1 MHIHTRR
8 GKLVYP
14 TEDRDAR
21 PASQPDVRC
30 TGGVPCQY
38 GCSDLRVGANSKRA
52 GLKKTELPLMA
63 RTKAA
68 QLRSYVLSKR
78 AEGAADWDNALSVY

>member
-38 GCSDLRVGANSKRA
+38 GCSDLRVGVTYTLTHVPWNKKKSWFNHIRQCMSDTSK
-52 GLKKTELPLMA
+52 
-63 RTKAA
+63 
-68 QLRSYVLSKR
+68 Q
-78 AEGAADWDNALSVY
+78 